1 MQKQKQKQNKTHAKP
16 LQESKGKFKR
26 KREKMNAL
34 SCPLSLLLSRP
45 SLGTVQ
51 CVKGT
56 PCRNNKQKA
65 AAAATTTKLKHK
77 KEAQTEFVYI
87 YIYMCVCLIVRV
99 CVSTDVS
106 LCVCVCVWLC
116 VLCGK
121 INRKKCCKKRNT
133 KQKRSRESI
142 SRSVRQEIM
151 HSMKLERERRQWH
164 QLNNNK
170 IKA

>member
-26 KREKMNAL
+26 REKMNAL
-34 SCPLSLLLSRP
+34 SCPLSLSLSRP

-65 AAAATTTKLKHK
+65 AATATTTKLKHK
-77 KEAQTEFVYI
+77 KEAQTEFVCV
-87 YIYMCVCLIVRV
+87 CVCLIVSV

-106 LCVCVCVWLC
+106 LCVCCVWLC

-151 HSMKLERERRQWH
+151 HSMKLERERRQRH

-170 IKA
+170 I